1 MLINAELLLQ
11 YQRCKRRPFLDI
23 HQDRNQRANVSD
35 LLHKLQQDKNFRK
48 KKVLAKWIFQQPDYP
63 RRDTQ
68 AGKAATV
75 ELMRQGVA
83 SIHQGVLQVNY
94 DNKHLLLSC
103 PDLLIKQPGNSHFG
117 DWVYMPASIEL
128 GKRPKQEYQ
137 ILAAFH
143 AYVLSQIQGIL
154 PPTALLLLRGKDT
167 EYQVELTKW
176 IPLMHEKLLECI
188 QAMELQNPPEL
199 FISRQKCSLCHWHG
213 NCYADAKSQKHLSLL
228 PGVTPIRYTQLQD
241 LGITSP
247 ETLAATNPEL
257 LEDLP
262 GFDRVIAA
270 KIVLQAQSFIENR
283 PFVLPQLT
291 LRAKINPTGAQIPKL
306 KIPSNITEINPYNS
320 YKASSPKK
328 IIPKPSS
335 LSRKSQ
341 IFAEDIVRSSPIEL
355 YFDIEAQPDLN
366 LNYLLGVLVVNKE
379 TNTEEFHSFLA
390 EKPKDEKLIWRQFLD
405 LMWQYPEAPI
415 YHFCVY
421 EFDTVKS
428 LGKLYRTPQ
437 SIVKP
442 ILSRFVDIYEQLTQS
457 VTLPVESYALKAI
470 AKWLGFKWRN
480 TEASGAKCIYWYDQW
495 LKTGDRNLLDIIQ
508 IYNED
513 DCRATHSVK
522 NWLVEFV
529 EKEYP
534 WGIVSTHKEQE

>member
-23 HQDRNQRANVSD
+23 YQDRSQRDAVSD
-35 LLHKLQQDKNFRK
+35 LLQKLQQDKNFRK
-48 KKVLAKWIFQQPDYP
+48 RKVLAKWIFQQPDYP
-63 RRDTQ
+63 QKDTQ

-75 ELMRQGVA
+75 ELMRQGVV
-83 SIHQGVLQVNY
+83 SIHQGVLRINY
-94 DNKHLLLSC
+94 GDKHVLLSC
-103 PDLLIKQPGNSHFG
+103 PDLLIKQPGYSNFG
-117 DWVYMPASIEL
+117 DWVYIPASIEL

-143 AYVLSQIQGIL
+143 AHVLGQIQGSL

-167 EYQVELTKW
+167 AYQVDLTKW
-176 IPLMHEKLLECI
+176 MPLMYEKLAECI
-188 QAMELQNPPEL
+188 QAMESQTAPEL
-199 FISRQKCSLCHWHG
+199 FISRQKCSLCHWYA
-213 NCYADAKSQKHLSLL
+213 NCYANAKSQKHLSLL
-228 PGVTPIRYTQLQD
+228 PGVTPIRYTQLKT
-241 LGITSP
+241 LGITNP
-247 ETLAATNPEL
+247 ETLASINPEV

-270 KIVLQAQSFIENR
+270 KLVLQAQSFVENR
-283 PFVLPQLT
+283 PFVLPQLA
-291 LRAKINPTGAQIPKL
+291 LRNKANTVNSQLPKVNISSNKAQ
-306 KIPSNITEINPYNS
+306 INPYNS
-320 YKASSPKK
+320 YQASSPKK
-328 IIPKPSS
+328 IIPKPSL

-341 IFAEDIVRSSPIEL
+341 IFAEDIVRSAPIEL

-366 LNYLLGVLVVNKE
+366 LNYLLGILVVNKQ
-379 TNTEEFHSFLA
+379 TKTEQFYSFLA
-390 EKPKDEKLIWRQFLD
+390 ERPKDEKLIWRQFLD

-428 LGKLYRTPQ
+428 LAKLYRTPQ
-437 SIVKP
+437 SVVKP
-442 ILSRFVDIYEQLTQS
+442 ILNRFVDIYEQLTQS

-480 TEASGAKCIYWYDQW
+480 SEASGAKCIYWYDQW
-495 LKTGDRNLLDIIQ
+495 LKTGDRNLLEVIQ
-508 IYNED
+508 SYNED

-522 NWLVEFV
+522 DWLVEFL
-529 EKEYP
+529 EQEYP
-534 WGIVSTHKEQE
+534 WGVVSANREQE

>member
-23 HQDRNQRANVSD
+23 YQDPSQRDAVSD

-48 KKVLAKWIFQQPDYP
+48 RKVLGKWMFQQPDYP

-75 ELMRQGVA
+75 ELMRQGVV
-83 SIHQGVLQVNY
+83 SIHQGVLRVNY
-94 DNKHLLLSC
+94 CNKHLLLSC

-117 DWVYMPASIEL
+117 NWVYIPASIEL

-143 AYVLSQIQGIL
+143 AHVLAHIQGSL
-154 PPTALLLLRGKDT
+154 PPTALLLLRGKDAA
-167 EYQVELTKW
+167 YQVDLSKW
-176 IPLMHEKLLECI
+176 IPLMHEKLSECI
-188 QAMELQNPPEL
+188 EVMESQTPPEL
-199 FISRQKCSLCHWHG
+199 FISRQKCSLCHWNA
-213 NCYADAKSQKHLSLL
+213 NCYANAKSQKHLSLL
-228 PGVTPIRYTQLQD
+228 PGVTPVRYTQLKA
-241 LGITSP
+241 LGISNP
-247 ETLAATNPEL
+247 ETLASINPET

-262 GFDRVIAA
+262 GFDPVIAA
-270 KIVLQAQSFIENR
+270 KLVIQAQSFVENR
-283 PFVLPQLT
+283 PLVLPQLT
-291 LRAKINPTGAQIPKL
+291 SRDENNVTNPQLPKL
-306 KIPSNITEINPYNS
+306 KISRNKNQINSYNS
-320 YKASSPKK
+320 YQGSSPKK
-328 IIPKPSS
+328 ILPKPSS

-341 IFAEDIVRSSPIEL
+341 IFAEDVVRSAPIEL

-366 LNYLLGVLVVNKE
+366 LNYLLGVLVVNKQ
-379 TNTEEFHSFLA
+379 TKTEEFYSFLA
-390 EKPKDEKLIWRQFLD
+390 ERPKDEKIIWRQFLD

-415 YHFCVY
+415 YHFCAY

-442 ILSRFVDIYEQLTQS
+442 ILNRFVDIYEQLTQS

-480 TEASGAKCIYWYDQW
+480 SEASGAKCIYWYDQW
-495 LKTGDRNLLDIIQ
+495 LKTGDRSLLEIIQ
-508 IYNED
+508 SYNED

-522 NWLVEFV
+522 NWLVEFL

-534 WGIVSTHKEQE
+534 WGVISSNREQE